1 MVSERQIKTLAAKKK
16 ALISDKNFFT
26 SKVLQRYFTELAA
39 MLTQRYGFKLA
50 IKVRLKW
57 LSKNPATGHDPFV
70 AFTDNNTITINC
82 NNELARSC
90 KTREDKLDV
99 IKGLFA
105 HELGHVLFTDFEIME
120 AFYESISV
128 CKWYPKKPDITDPDF
143 IKNLNEI
150 EVFWAKDPKNIKRFF
165 SVVKHI
171 DNIIEDGYIEQAF
184 MEKYKG
190 NLCEG
195 LYLVRDIHYE
205 QIEKIWELT
214 QKTELDPEDPEYM
227 HPFNAVAQ
235 LLLCYAKYG
244 EFKYDDEDELED
256 EVAQK
261 LLPCLEYVDSA
272 LIASNAT
279 YRRMHVNEVIVCLWP
294 EIKSYLDWIASRPE
308 TESEESGEGGEGS
321 GSGAVEKSLGST
333 KGTSTSGKGKS
344 RPSDSGKDTENEEA
358 KDKRGKAKKALEGK
372 DEEDEKGE
380 GEGEGEDEKEAE
392 GSGKEGDP
400 NPLVTGEGEGK
411 NTEEI
416 KSGEGG
422 RIEEHDTDSIATAE
436 DFDDGDEHEEED
448 EYEASEYGG
457 SASDIETL
465 LNEMATEEAEE
476 ELEEERL
483 EALNK
488 EGRSLNYGE
497 AHKGMKVDVRRITSV
512 PDSLKE
518 QYNSIAPELCKI
530 SKKLQKLISQQL
542 KDKRAGGKMR
552 NLYMGRKLDARTL
565 IRDDGK
571 SFYKKKLPQE
581 APTLSVGVLLDESGS
596 MSWNSRATYARATA
610 IVLYDFCMG
619 LEIPCCVY
627 GHTADE
633 TTYGSLQMHSYAEFD
648 SIDKNDKY
656 RLMDIS
662 ARSNNRDGAA
672 LKFMYDK
679 LDKRLEEV
687 KLLIVVSDG
696 QPAAS
701 GYSGSTAETDMKTLK
716 NTYGRKGI
724 ITFAAAIGSDKQNI
738 ERIYGDGFLD
748 ITDLTKLPEIL
759 TKLILKY
766 IKV

>member
-26 SKVLQRYFTELAA
+26 SKVLHRYLTELAA

-50 IKVRLKW
+50 IKVKLTW
-57 LSKNPATGHDPFV
+57 LNKDPHTGHDPYI
-70 AFTDNNTITINC
+70 AYTDNNTIVVNC
-82 NNELARSC
+82 NNELVRKC

-99 IKGLFA
+99 VKGLFA
-105 HELGHVLFTDFEIME
+105 HELGHVLFTDFEIM
-120 AFYESISV
+120 AMFLESISV
-128 CKWYPKKPDITDPDF
+128 HKWYPKKPDIMDPEF
-143 IKNLNEI
+143 VKNLAQI
-150 EVFWAKDPKNIKRFF
+150 ELFWVKDPKNVKRFY
-165 SVVKHI
+165 SVARHI

-205 QIEKIWELT
+205 EIDKIWQLT
-214 QKTELDPEDPEYM
+214 QKTELDQDDQDYI
-227 HPFNAVAQ
+227 HPFQAICQ

-244 EFKYDDEDELED
+244 EFKYDDESELED
-256 EVAQK
+256 DIAQQ

-272 LIASNAT
+272 LVASSSS
-279 YRRMHVNEVIVCLWP
+279 YRRIHVNEVLVSLWP
-294 EIKSYLDWIASRPE
+294 QIKDYLDWLASRPE
-308 TESEESGEGGEGS
+308 TAAEESSDSSGS
-321 GSGAVEKSLGST
+321 GSGAVEKSLSSST
-333 KGTSTSGKGKS
+333 KGTSGSGTGKGK
-344 RPSDSGKDTENEEA
+344 PKDSGKDAENEEA
-358 KDKRGKAKKALEGK
+358 KAKREESKKSLEGSS
-372 DEEDEKGE
+372 DE
-380 GEGEGEDEKEAE
+380 
-392 GSGKEGDP
+392 S
-400 NPLVTGEGEGK
+400 NPTMTGEGEGK
-411 NTEEI
+411 NTEDV

-422 RIEEHDTDSIATAE
+422 RIPDHDTDSIATAE
-436 DFDDGDEHEEED
+436 DFDDGEEFEDEED
-448 EYEASEYGG
+448 YEASEYDNA
-457 SASDIETL
+457 ASDIENL
-465 LNEMATEEAEE
+465 LNEMAMAEAEE

-483 EALNK
+483 KELNK
-488 EGRSLNYGE
+488 EGKSLNYGE
-497 AHKGMKVDVRRITSV
+497 AHKGMNVEVRRITNV
-512 PDSLKE
+512 PDKLKD
-518 QYNSIAPELCKI
+518 QYNTVAPELCKI

-552 NLYMGRKLDARTL
+552 NLYMGRKLEARAL

-581 APTLSVGVLLDESGS
+581 APTLCVGVLIDESGS
-596 MSWNSRATYARATA
+596 MSWNNRVTYARATA
-610 IVLYDFCMG
+610 IVIHDFCKG

-633 TTYGSLQMHSYAEFD
+633 SRYGSLQMHSYAEFD

-679 LDKRLEEV
+679 LDKRYEEV

-701 GYSGSTAETDMKTLK
+701 GYSGSEAEKDMRTMKT
-716 NTYGRKGI
+716 TYDRKGI
-724 ITFAAAIGSDKQNI
+724 ITFAAAIGSDKKNI

-759 TKLILKY
+759 TKLILKH